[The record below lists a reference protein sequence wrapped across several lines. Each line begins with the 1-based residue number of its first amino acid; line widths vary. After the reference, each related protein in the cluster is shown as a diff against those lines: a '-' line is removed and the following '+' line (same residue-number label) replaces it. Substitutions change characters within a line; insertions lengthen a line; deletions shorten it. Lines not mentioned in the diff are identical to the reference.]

1 VVETPIPVD
10 SAEGMGAKAV
20 PLGLKQVERAC
31 GVAQPVI
38 VAQAG
43 REGGDCHAALSGG
56 GYNIPPVRLV
66 LGQDGG
72 EVTGEQQVLQRSR
85 KAARMMQPPRKSRA
99 MPPRSRS
106 QW

>member
-1 VVETPIPVD
+1 MVETPIPVD

-43 REGGDCHAALSGG
+43 REGGTATPH
-56 GYNIPPVRLV
+56 
-66 LGQDGG
+66 
-72 EVTGEQQVLQRSR
+72 
-85 KAARMMQPPRKSRA
+85 
-99 MPPRSRS
+99 
-106 QW
+106 

>member
-1 VVETPIPVD
+1 MVETPIPVD

-43 REGGDCHAALSGG
+43 REGGLGCFSEGKERLDFVCPTVECKPQ
-56 GYNIPPVRLV
+56 YPV
-66 LGQDGG
+66 
-72 EVTGEQQVLQRSR
+72 
-85 KAARMMQPPRKSRA
+85 
-99 MPPRSRS
+99 
-106 QW
+106 